1 MRLGQR
7 FIPRETIIRV
17 AGTYEVVEA
26 YPEDKYFPSYLLL
39 GREGD
44 DAFHVLFGADVESQN
59 VRIVTAY
66 YPSPDEWEAD
76 LKTQGGHHEM
86 HRLRCSHECNHH

>member
-7 FIPRETIIRV
+7 FIAREMIIQ
-17 AGTYEVVEA
+17 AADTYEVVEA

-44 DAFHVLFGADVESQN
+44 DAFHVLFGADVEGQN

-66 YPSPDEWEAD
+66 YPSPDEWEMD
-76 LKTQGGHHEM
+76 LKT
-86 HRLRCSHECNHH
+86 RRRSS

>member
-7 FIPRETIIRV
+7 FIPRETIIR
-17 AGTYEVVEA
+17 AGDTYEIVEA
-26 YPEDKYFPSYLLL
+26 YPDDKYFPSYLLL
-39 GREGD
+39 GRRGADE
-44 DAFHVLFGADVESQN
+44 FHVLFGVDVEGQN

-76 LKTQGGHHEM
+76 VKT
-86 HRLRCSHECNHH
+86 RRRSS